1 MKYKSTRGG
10 SEPKDFEEVLLS
22 GLAKDGGLFIP
33 SAFPKL
39 SLAEVNNLGSLTYE
53 QLAVRIISLYT
64 GNLFSN
70 EELKVLV
77 EKSYSRFTDEKRSPL
92 IKLSDNH
99 FMLELFH
106 GPTLAFKDFAMQV
119 ISRMF
124 DFILEKNKRKISI
137 ITATSGDTGSAAV
150 EAFKYSERANLFVLY
165 PYKRISELQ
174 RKQMTTVGSSN
185 TKIFAVKGTFDD
197 CQAIVKNLF
206 KDIELRKDVN
216 LAGVN
221 SINWARILIQI
232 VYYFS
237 AYLQI
242 PRDKNNINFS
252 VPTGNFGDAYAGY
265 VAKKMGLPI
274 DKIII
279 ATNQNDIL
287 DRIIQT
293 GEYFKGKVY
302 KTNSPSMDIQIASNF
317 ERLLFEILGQN
328 PNELV
333 RLMNRLEANNGFTIN
348 SYLRNSLEKDFAS
361 GSLSDIE
368 TIKTINDYY
377 RERKVLLCPHSAI
390 GVKVAE
396 ESIGPNSITVSL
408 ATAHPGK
415 FKDTVERAI
424 SEPIQL
430 PKNLSEVVEKKEI
443 YKVIPPDIN
452 LIAGEIRKYF

>member
-10 SEPKDFEEVLLS
+10 SELKNFEEVLLS
-22 GLAKDGGLFIP
+22 GLAGDGGLFIP
-33 SAFPKL
+33 EEFPKL
-39 SLAEVNNLGSLTYE
+39 TLAEINKLGCMSYE
-53 QLAVRIISLYT
+53 QLAISIISLYA

-70 EELKVLV
+70 EELKFVV
-77 EKSYSRFTDEKRSPL
+77 EKSYSKFTDEKRSPL

-106 GPTLAFKDFAMQV
+106 GPTLAFKDFAMQI
-119 ISRMF
+119 ISKML
-124 DFILEKNKRKISI
+124 DVILEKNKKKISI

-150 EAFKYSERANLFVLY
+150 EAFKHSERANLFVLY
-165 PYKRISELQ
+165 PHERISELQ
-174 RKQMTTVGSSN
+174 RKQMTTAGSLN
-185 TKIFAVKGTFDD
+185 TKIFAVRGTFDD

-221 SINWARILIQI
+221 SINWARILAQI

-237 AYLQI
+237 AYLQL
-242 PRDKNNINFS
+242 PKDKSNVNFS

-287 DRIIQT
+287 DRIIRT
-293 GEYFKGKVY
+293 GEYFKSEVY
-302 KTNSPSMDIQIASNF
+302 KTHSPSMDIQIASNF
-317 ERLLFEILGQN
+317 ERLLFELLDQN
-328 PNELV
+328 SNEL
-333 RLMNRLEANNGFTIN
+333 NRLISLLESNNGFTIN
-348 SYLRNSLEKDFAS
+348 ASLRSSLEKDFSS
-361 GSLSDIE
+361 GSLGDIQTIQ
-368 TIKTINDYY
+368 TIKDYY
-377 RERKVLLCPHSAI
+377 REKKVILCPHSAI

-396 ESIGPNSITVSL
+396 ESLDPENITISL

-430 PKNLSEVVEKKEI
+430 PKNLSDLLEKQEI

-452 LIAGEIRKYF
+452 MIASEIRKYF

>member
-10 SEPKDFEEVLLS
+10 SEPNDFEEVLLS

-33 SAFPKL
+33 SEFPKL
-39 SLAEVNNLGSLTYE
+39 SLTEINNLGSLTYE

-64 GNLFSN
+64 GNLFSKD
-70 EELKVLV
+70 ELKVLV
-77 EKSYSRFTDEKRSPL
+77 EKSYSRFTDKKRSPL
-92 IKLSDNH
+92 TKLSDNH

-106 GPTLAFKDFAMQV
+106 GPTLAFKDFAMQI

-124 DFILEKNKRKISI
+124 DFTLEKNKRKISI
-137 ITATSGDTGSAAV
+137 VTATSGDTGSAAV
-150 EAFKYSERANLFVLY
+150 EAFKDSERVNLFVLY
-165 PYKRISELQ
+165 PFKRISELQ

-185 TKIFAVKGTFDD
+185 TRIFAVEGTFDD

-206 KDIELRKDVN
+206 KDFELRKDVN

-221 SINWARILIQI
+221 SINWARILAQI

-242 PRDKNNINFS
+242 PKDKSNINFS

-293 GEYFKGKVY
+293 GKYVKGKVY

-317 ERLLFEILGQN
+317 ERLLFELLGQN
-328 PNELV
+328 PDELN
-333 RLMNRLEANNGFTIN
+333 RLMNLLENNNGFTIN
-348 SYLRNSLEKDFAS
+348 ASLRNSLEKDFSS

-368 TIKTINDYY
+368 TIQTINDYY
-377 RERKVLLCPHSAI
+377 REKNVLLCPHSAI

-396 ESIGPNSITVSL
+396 ESLDPNNITISL

-415 FKDTVERAI
+415 FKDSVERAI

-430 PKNLSEVVEKKEI
+430 PKNLSEVVEKQEV